1 MVGGGTPTKEE
12 VEKYLVETVTSTSEE
27 KSQSMTTE
35 ISPLAD
41 SVEMTKIFLPNHIWR
56 NYTAQLFACCSCSTK
71 GFYIQTTDSNNA
83 LFPREGWQR
92 KSFGNAYW
100 QRLERTARF
109 RCIAERDIGA
119 FKFL

>member
-1 MVGGGTPTKEE
+1 LVGGGTPTKEE

-56 NYTAQLFACCSCSTK
+56 NNTAQLFACCSCATK

-83 LFPREGWQR
+83 QCPREGWQR
-92 KSFGNAYW
+92 KSFGESS
-100 QRLERTARF
+100 R
-109 RCIAERDIGA
+109 
-119 FKFL
+119 